1 MGMAR
6 PGPLL
11 LCHRSL
17 CGGLR
22 NTSATSC
29 TCHSCRIQI
38 RGSKCQE
45 DTTESDRSGELRQ
58 PPRKAMQVVPSGSR
72 LQESQRAASFSS
84 SSSPSATSRRPSVVC
99 SRSHQRYTRVC
110 IRRVVVYWNTSLIY
124 SIPYPWFISI
134 PYSIRPLGQD
144 LKSGR
149 PYIQNLLLCKDQWW
163 FFLCIFR
170 TLPDL
175 NFAAMENWAF
185 HILEGTV
192 FTLSNLSF
200 AYLHGFS
207 HFISFCLY
215 LYREA
220 ERKITAGLYEGE
232 VWNP

>member
-6 PGPLL
+6 HEPLL

-58 PPRKAMQVVPSGSR
+58 PPRRAMQVVPSGSR
-72 LQESQRAASFSS
+72 LQESQRPASFSFS

-134 PYSIRPLGQD
+134 PYSIRPLGKD

-149 PYIQNLLLCKDQWW
+149 PYIQNHLLYVPKDQRPLYFQDAPWSEFCSNGKLNLPHFGRYSLQTLQSIFCIW
-163 FFLCIFR
+163 KPVSSCWLCS
-170 TLPDL
+170 P
-175 NFAAMENWAF
+175 
-185 HILEGTV
+185 
-192 FTLSNLSF
+192 
-200 AYLHGFS
+200 
-207 HFISFCLY
+207 
-215 LYREA
+215 
-220 ERKITAGLYEGE
+220 
-232 VWNP
+232 

>member
-6 PGPLL
+6 HEPLL

-58 PPRKAMQVVPSGSR
+58 PPRRAMQVVPSGSR
-72 LQESQRAASFSS
+72 LQESQRPASFSFS

-110 IRRVVVYWNTSLIY
+110 IRRVVVY
-124 SIPYPWFISI
+124 
-134 PYSIRPLGQD
+134 
-144 LKSGR
+144 
-149 PYIQNLLLCKDQWW
+149 
-163 FFLCIFR
+163 
-170 TLPDL
+170 
-175 NFAAMENWAF
+175 
-185 HILEGTV
+185 
-192 FTLSNLSF
+192 
-200 AYLHGFS
+200 
-207 HFISFCLY
+207 
-215 LYREA
+215 
-220 ERKITAGLYEGE
+220 
-232 VWNP
+232 